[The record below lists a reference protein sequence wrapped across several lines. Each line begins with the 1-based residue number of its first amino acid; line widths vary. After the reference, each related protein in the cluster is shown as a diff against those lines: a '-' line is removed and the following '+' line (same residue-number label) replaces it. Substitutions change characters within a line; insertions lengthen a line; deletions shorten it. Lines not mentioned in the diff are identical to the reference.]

1 MTAGKQSESDN
12 DAHTPPDRPGG
23 GGDGFVIMEKTD
35 REKRLKVLLVNGS
48 ALRSGNTFTALSEVM
63 RTLEEESVDAGIMHI
78 GNRPVQGCV
87 GCYKCKEKGI
97 CVFRDETY
105 LTLRDRLAEADGII
119 IGSPVYFGGPSGSLC
134 ALLDRLF
141 YSCGQLAQYKPA
153 ASVVVCRR
161 GGATATFDRLN
172 KYFTILNMPVVP
184 SQYWNSVHGRNP
196 GEASQDAEG
205 LQTMRTLAH
214 NMAWMLRKLRSSETP
229 ASAEEP
235 IHTNFIR

>member
-1 MTAGKQSESDN
+1 MERANK
-12 DAHTPPDRPGG
+12 DRQQ
-23 GGDGFVIMEKTD
+23 
-35 REKRLKVLLVNGS
+35 KVLLVNGS
-48 ALRSGNTFTALSEVM
+48 PHRNGNTFTALSEVAKA
-63 RTLEEESVDAGIMHI
+63 LDEEGIASEIVHI
-78 GNRPVQGCV
+78 GNRLVQGCI

-97 CVFRDETY
+97 CVFRDEAY
-105 LTLRDRLAEADGII
+105 LTLRGKLAEADGII
-119 IGSPVYFGGPSGSLC
+119 IGSPVYFGGPAGSLC

-141 YSCGQLAQYKPA
+141 YSSGQLAQYKPA

-184 SQYWNSVHGRNP
+184 SQYWNIVHGRNP
-196 GEASQDAEG
+196 GEALQDAEG

-214 NMAWMLRKLRSSETP
+214 NMAWMLRNLRNSDTPVET
-229 ASAEEP
+229 EER

>member
-1 MTAGKQSESDN
+1 MVRVNNNMQ
-12 DAHTPPDRPGG
+12 P
-23 GGDGFVIMEKTD
+23 
-35 REKRLKVLLVNGS
+35 KVLLVNGS
-48 ALRSGNTFTALSEVM
+48 PHRNGNTFTALSEVAKA
-63 RTLEEESVDAGIMHI
+63 LEENGVEAEIVHI
-78 GNRPVQGCV
+78 GNRPVQGCI

-97 CVFRDETY
+97 CVFHDEVY
-105 LTLRDRLAEADGII
+105 MSLRNKLTEADGIV

-172 KYFTILNMPVVP
+172 KYFTILNMPVVS
-184 SQYWNSVHGRNP
+184 SQYWNIVYGRNP
-196 GEASQDAEG
+196 GEALQDAEG
-205 LQTMRTLAH
+205 LQTMRTLGR
-214 NMAWMLRKLRSSETP
+214 NMAWMLRHLKINDAPSGY
-229 ASAEEP
+229 EEL

>member
-1 MTAGKQSESDN
+1 MAK
-12 DAHTPPDRPGG
+12 
-23 GGDGFVIMEKTD
+23 
-35 REKRLKVLLVNGS
+35 
-48 ALRSGNTFTALSEVM
+48 
-63 RTLEEESVDAGIMHI
+63 TLEEEGISSEIVHI
-78 GNRPVQGCV
+78 GNRPVQGCI

-97 CVFRDETY
+97 CVFQDETY
-105 LTLRDRLAEADGII
+105 LKLRGKLEAADGII

-141 YSCGQLAQYKPA
+141 YSSGGLAQYKPA

-172 KYFTILNMPVVP
+172 KYFTILNMPIVP

-196 GEASQDAEG
+196 GEALQDAEG

-214 NMAWMLRKLRSSETP
+214 NMAWMLRNLRNSDTPTET
-229 ASAEEP
+229 EER

>member
-1 MTAGKQSESDN
+1 MERANK
-12 DAHTPPDRPGG
+12 DRQQ
-23 GGDGFVIMEKTD
+23 
-35 REKRLKVLLVNGS
+35 KVLLVNGS
-48 ALRSGNTFTALSEVM
+48 PHRNGNTFTALSEVAK
-63 RTLEEESVDAGIMHI
+63 TLEEEGISSEIVHI
-78 GNRPVQGCV
+78 GNRPVQGCI
-87 GCYKCKEKGI
+87 GCYKCKEKVI
-97 CVFRDETY
+97 CVFQDETY
-105 LTLRDRLAEADGII
+105 LKLCGKLEAADGII

-141 YSCGQLAQYKPA
+141 YSSGGLAQYKPA

-172 KYFTILNMPVVP
+172 KYFTILNMPIVP

-196 GEASQDAEG
+196 GEALQDAEG

-214 NMAWMLRKLRSSETP
+214 NMAWMLRNLRNSDTPTET
-229 ASAEEP
+229 EER

>member
-1 MTAGKQSESDN
+1 MERANK
-12 DAHTPPDRPGG
+12 DRQ
-23 GGDGFVIMEKTD
+23 
-35 REKRLKVLLVNGS
+35 LKVLLVNGS
-48 ALRSGNTFTALSEVM
+48 PHRNGNTFTALSEVAKA
-63 RTLEEESVDAGIMHI
+63 LDEEGIASEIVPI
-78 GNRPVQGCV
+78 GNRPVQGCI
-87 GCYKCKEKGI
+87 GCYKCKEIGI
-97 CVFRDETY
+97 CVFHDEAY
-105 LTLRDRLAEADGII
+105 LTLREKLAEADGII
-119 IGSPVYFGGPSGSLC
+119 IGSPVYFGGPAGSLC

-141 YSCGQLAQYKPA
+141 YSSGQLAQYKPV

-196 GEASQDAEG
+196 GEALQDAEG

-214 NMAWMLRKLRSSETP
+214 NMAWMLRNLRNSNTPTET
-229 ASAEEP
+229 EER

>member
-1 MTAGKQSESDN
+1 MVRANDDKQ
-12 DAHTPPDRPGG
+12 
-23 GGDGFVIMEKTD
+23 
-35 REKRLKVLLVNGS
+35 LKVLLVNGS
-48 ALRSGNTFTALSEVM
+48 PHRNGNTFIALSEVAK
-63 RTLEEESVDAGIMHI
+63 TLEEEGIASEIVSI
-78 GNRPVQGCV
+78 GNHPVQGCI

-97 CVFRDETY
+97 CVFHDGLY
-105 LTLRDRLAEADGII
+105 LTLREKLAEADGII

-141 YSCGQLAQYKPA
+141 YSSGQLAEYKPA
-153 ASVVVCRR
+153 VSVVVCRR

-184 SQYWNSVHGRNP
+184 SQYWNSVHGRNS
-196 GEASQDAEG
+196 GEALQDAEG

-214 NMAWMLRKLRSSETP
+214 NMAWMLRNLRNKDVPSVM
-229 ASAEEP
+229 EEP

>member
-1 MTAGKQSESDN
+1 MERANEDN
-12 DAHTPPDRPGG
+12 
-23 GGDGFVIMEKTD
+23 
-35 REKRLKVLLVNGS
+35 RLKVLLVNGS
-48 ALRSGNTFTALSEVM
+48 PHRNGNTFTAFSEVAKALSE
-63 RTLEEESVDAGIMHI
+63 EGIISEIVHI
-78 GNRPVQGCV
+78 GNRPVQGCI

-97 CVFRDETY
+97 CVFQDETY
-105 LTLRDRLAEADGII
+105 LMLRGKLEASDGII

-141 YSCGQLAQYKPA
+141 YSSGDLAQYKPA

-196 GEASQDAEG
+196 GEALQDAEG
-205 LQTMRTLAH
+205 LQTMRTLGH
-214 NMAWMLRKLRSSETP
+214 NMAWMLRNLRNSNVPSET
-229 ASAEEP
+229 EKR

>member
-1 MTAGKQSESDN
+1 MERANK
-12 DAHTPPDRPGG
+12 DRQ
-23 GGDGFVIMEKTD
+23 
-35 REKRLKVLLVNGS
+35 LKVLLVNGS
-48 ALRSGNTFTALSEVM
+48 PHRNGNTFTALSEVAKA
-63 RTLEEESVDAGIMHI
+63 LDEEGIASDIVHI
-78 GNRPVQGCV
+78 GNRLVQGCI

-97 CVFRDETY
+97 CVFRDEAY
-105 LTLRDRLAEADGII
+105 LTLREKLAEADGII
-119 IGSPVYFGGPSGSLC
+119 IGSPVYFGGPAGSLC

-141 YSCGQLAQYKPA
+141 YSSGQLTQYKPA

-184 SQYWNSVHGRNP
+184 SQYWNIVHGRNP
-196 GEASQDAEG
+196 GEALQDAEG

-214 NMAWMLRKLRSSETP
+214 NMAWMLRNLRNSDTPVET
-229 ASAEEP
+229 EER